1 MGTEFSILSTAIL
14 LMLVTDP
21 FGNVPVILS
30 ILKDVPLAKR
40 KAIIVRE
47 TLIGLAILVLF
58 LFYRFLF
65 IWMLNHLFQDQ
76 D

>member
-14 LMLVTDP
+14 LMLVIDP

-30 ILKDVPLAKR
+30 ILKDVPLEKR

-58 LFYRFLF
+58 LFYKVLYNDY
-65 IWMLNHLFQDQ
+65 IN
-76 D
+76 